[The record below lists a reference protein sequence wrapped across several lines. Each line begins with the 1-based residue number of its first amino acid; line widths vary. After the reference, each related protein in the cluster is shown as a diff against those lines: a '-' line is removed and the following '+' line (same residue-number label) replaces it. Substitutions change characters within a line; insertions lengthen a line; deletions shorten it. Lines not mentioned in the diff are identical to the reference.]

1 MSAPVQGG
9 HLWKQAVV
17 FEGLLSLVVYVS
29 GLHVESDQLED
40 EATPYSR
47 CWQHRSHLSFFSF
60 FFQDSI
66 KHFTLLGFLACL
78 QVVGDQEDD
87 DNQGGRRRQ
96 ETSESWQP
104 AATGGRKQHRPH
116 PHPSEQQAGW
126 FRQEA
131 SGQHYADHTSA
142 NVEPTDEELNDLS
155 VACNRLW
162 ELDLN
167 RLTPGQDY
175 KIDCGEGKK
184 LYNREDMS
192 GDSLF
197 QYLDQGV
204 FQRPTYAR
212 FYNLLDNYHADESS
226 REQLTSAEQQEQ
238 AAFIEEISRT
248 APIKYLLKYLAAK
261 RILPGSMEQFKEA
274 LQTLWFKFYGRGG
287 TRDASSAFEHVF
299 VGEIKRTSEVSGF
312 HNWIQVWP

>member
-1 MSAPVQGG
+1 M
-9 HLWKQAVV
+9 
-17 FEGLLSLVVYVS
+17 
-29 GLHVESDQLED
+29 ESDQLKD
-40 EATPYSR
+40 KATQLFSPVTTSE
-47 CWQHRSHLSFFSF
+47 SSFFLF
-60 FFQDSI
+60 FLLPRFI
-66 KHFTLLGFLACL
+66 KHLTLLGFPACL

-96 ETSESWQP
+96 ETTESWQP
-104 AATGGRKQHRPH
+104 AATGARKQHRPH
-116 PHPSEQQAGW
+116 PHPSEEQAGW
-126 FRQEA
+126 FRQQA
-131 SGQHYADHTSA
+131 SGQHYADHALA

-197 QYLDQGV
+197 KYLDQSV

-238 AAFIEEISRT
+238 VAFIEEISRT

-261 RILPGSMEQFKEA
+261 RILPGSMEQFKET

-299 VGEIKRTSEVSGF
+299 VGEIKRSSEVSGF